1 MSELADT
8 SQAIPS
14 VVGEEQ
20 DLLDMVRHH
29 LASTRVRRPIGADYD
44 EEMISLRDQIAQA
57 RPEDIPP
64 LVEQMTRL
72 QALAA
77 QRGLGREAP
86 VDKDSPYF
94 GHIRFEEEEGTR
106 DVLLGKSTYVSPENG
121 IRIVDWRNAPISRM
135 YYTYDEGDDYE
146 EIFGGRL
153 RRGHVTA
160 RRSVTITGGVLRRV
174 ATSSEIF
181 TRKGGRWV
189 RLDPDSTRLSGG
201 QGSAIRAEG
210 LAPVRGK
217 LGVDA
222 SGEERTD
229 KHLPEI
235 AALLDPRQFELISSP
250 GSGILVVQGS
260 AGSGKTTV
268 GLHRIAYLAFDEP
281 RKFKPHNMLV
291 VVFNVALVHY
301 ISKVLPAL
309 GVGGVCVATFAD
321 WATQQRRK
329 HIPGLPN
336 LHNDDTPSVVTRLKK
351 HPAILRIL
359 DDLVDRLDEELTAK
373 LMDAVAVTPDAKRVE
388 AAWST
393 LHRLPLEARRR
404 RVLQWLDAEARIGR
418 DRGTGLHSRT
428 ATAAELALERM
439 ADRTRD
445 VVGDWSELF
454 TDRTA
459 LGEAF
464 DFHAPAEF
472 SDAELDEVHAWC
484 VKVHESIAGDDEE
497 VKAAIDLEDEA
508 ILLRLYQLKIG
519 WLKGRQKRLQ
529 FDHIMVDEVQDFSP
543 IEVAVLMDTAG
554 DSGSVTLAG
563 DTAQRIYTDNGFVDW
578 DDLLADLGLEANRI
592 EPLKVAYR
600 STAEIMWLARDVL
613 GPLAKEQPQARRHG
627 APVELHRFSDP
638 GQAVG
643 FLGEALRDLVA
654 REPMANVAVLARH
667 ASQAR
672 IYYDGLAKAEIPK
685 LRFIIDE
692 DFSFKPGVEVTEI
705 RQVKGLEFDYVIIVE
720 ANADTFGAS
729 DESRHLFHVAA
740 TRAAHQLWVVSTA
753 TPSPIL
759 PEWLVG
765 DDSEEK

>member
-1 MSELADT
+1 MSELAET
-8 SQAIPS
+8 SQEIPC
-14 VVGEEQ
+14 VVSEEQ
-20 DLLDMVRHH
+20 KLLDKVRRH
-29 LASTRVRRPIGADYD
+29 LTSARVRRPIGADYD

-77 QRGLGREAP
+77 QRGMGQEAP
-86 VDKDSPYF
+86 VDKGSPYF

-106 DVLLGKSTYVSPENG
+106 DVLLGKSTYISPEHG

-153 RRGHVTA
+153 RRGHVSA
-160 RRSVTITGGVLRRV
+160 RRSVTITGGELRRV

-181 TRKGGRWV
+181 TRKSGRWV
-189 RLDPDSTRLSGG
+189 CLDPESMRLAGG

-222 SGEERTD
+222 AGEERSD
-229 KHLPEI
+229 RHLPEI
-235 AALLDPRQFELISSP
+235 AALLDTRQFELISSP
-250 GSGILVVQGS
+250 GSGIVVVQGS

-268 GLHRIAYLAFDEP
+268 GLHRIAYLAFDKP
-281 RKFKPHNMLV
+281 NKFKPHRMLV
-291 VVFNVALVHY
+291 VVFNVALVNY
-301 ISKVLPAL
+301 ISRVLPAL
-309 GVGGVCVATFAD
+309 GVSGVRVVTFAD
-321 WATQQRRK
+321 WAAEQRRK
-329 HIPGLPN
+329 HVKGLPA
-336 LHNDDTPSVVTRLKK
+336 HHSDDTPSVVTRLKK
-351 HPAILRIL
+351 HPAMLRIL
-359 DDLVDRLDEELTAK
+359 DDVVDRQDEELSAK
-373 LMDAVAVTPDAKRVE
+373 LTAAVAGTPDARRVE
-388 AAWST
+388 AAWQT
-393 LHRLPLEARRR
+393 LRRLPLETRRL
-404 RVLQWLDAEARIGR
+404 RVLRWLDGEARVGR
-418 DRGTGLHSRT
+418 DRGAGLASRT

-439 ADRTRD
+439 ADQTRD
-445 VVGDWSELF
+445 VVSDWSELL

-464 DFHAPAEF
+464 GFHAPAEF
-472 SDAELDEVHAWC
+472 SEAELDEAHAWC
-484 VKVHESIAGDDEE
+484 VRVHESLEGEDEE
-497 VKAAIDLEDEA
+497 IKAAIDLEDEA
-508 ILLRLYQLKIG
+508 ILLRLYQLKVG
-519 WLKGRQKRLQ
+519 WLRGRQKRLE

-543 IEVAVLMDTAG
+543 IEVAVLMETAG
-554 DSGSVTLAG
+554 DSRSVTLAG
-563 DTAQRIYTDNGFVDW
+563 DTAQRIYTDNGFAEW
-578 DDLLADLGLEANRI
+578 EDLLGDLGLEAHRI
-592 EPLKVAYR
+592 EPLQIAYR
-600 STAEIMWLARDVL
+600 STAEIMRVARDVL
-613 GPLAKEQPQARRHG
+613 GPLAKEQSQAPRHG

-643 FLGEALRDLVA
+643 FLGEALRDLSA
-654 REPMANVAVLARH
+654 REPMANVAVIARH

-685 LRFIIDE
+685 LRLVVDE

-705 RQVKGLEFDYVIIVE
+705 RQVKGLEFDYVVIVE
-720 ANADTFGAS
+720 ANADTFGAN

-753 TPSPIL
+753 APSPIL
-759 PEWLVG
+759 PAWLVG
-765 DDSEEK
+765 DDSGQ